1 MKVDINITAII
12 ILVIFIGG
20 AYGFYRYAMDSQYR
34 VSSETAKKL
43 LADKQFDVV
52 IDVRTLL
59 ERNTMGSYPGSV
71 HIPSQELT
79 KNMQMMFPNK
89 ETRVLVYCNTGQR
102 ARVATDIFQGMGYTN
117 AVYIASG
124 HRSIMD

>member
-12 ILVIFIGG
+12 ILIIFIGG

-34 VSSETAKKL
+34 ISADTAKKL

-52 IDVRTLL
+52 LDVRTLL

-79 KNMQMMFPNK
+79 KKVYMMFPNK
-89 ETRVLVYCNTGQR
+89 ETRILVYCNTGQR
-102 ARVATDIFQGMGYTN
+102 ARAATEILQGMGYTN
-117 AVYIASG
+117 TVYIASG
-124 HRSIMD
+124 HRSIMM